1 MSRVKIRVNYVNDAA
16 CVESCAKNQDEVLML
31 RIKNSLNVIGLACSL
46 VMLGA
51 GCATNVYPGGPT
63 VSAVCYANVTSP
75 AQMLSVATDA
85 NARLLKTG
93 HATSRAI
100 MGVAAMGDGGLD
112 AAMKNGGITKVH
124 HVDHNVKLIFFGV
137 YVRDTVIVHGE

>member
-1 MSRVKIRVNYVNDAA
+1 MNLEHGVKVA
-16 CVESCAKNQDEVLML
+16 
-31 RIKNSLNVIGLACSL
+31 GLACVL
-46 VMLGA
+46 AVFGT

-63 VSAVCYANVTSP
+63 VSAVFFANVTSP

-85 NARLLKTG
+85 TARPLKTG
-93 HATSRAI
+93 KSTSRAI
-100 MGVAAMGDGGLD
+100 MGVAAMGDGGLN